1 MFLFIKRLFDLFLS
15 TFLVCLFLP
24 IFLIIFVCL
33 FVFNGGDIF
42 YLQERIGYRNQKFK
56 MIKFSSMLRISEQL
70 PGGIITLRNDPRV
83 TSIGRILRFT
93 KLNELPQL
101 FNVLI
106 GDMSFVGPRPQ
117 VKKGFDLYPME
128 LKRFIYKSKP
138 GVTGISSL
146 VFRDEEK
153 LVTNSK
159 IPPEDFYKN
168 HINPFKEQLEKWYYE
183 NKSFKVDALILFL
196 TALKIIVPST
206 KLEFIFFPSLPK
218 DDYFKNFK

>member
-83 TSIGRILRFT
+83 TSIGRILRLLLMVMLLLVPMDNSTQFLPCM
-93 KLNELPQL
+93 KL
-101 FNVLI
+101 
-106 GDMSFVGPRPQ
+106 G
-117 VKKGFDLYPME
+117 
-128 LKRFIYKSKP
+128 
-138 GVTGISSL
+138 
-146 VFRDEEK
+146 
-153 LVTNSK
+153 
-159 IPPEDFYKN
+159 
-168 HINPFKEQLEKWYYE
+168 LET
-183 NKSFKVDALILFL
+183 SVLFL
-196 TALKIIVPST
+196 LLMIILLASPMNTRSGCVMVV
-206 KLEFIFFPSLPK
+206 
-218 DDYFKNFK
+218 